1 MIQTL
6 NVPCMFQYGPGLV
19 KSGEIESCGQS
30 DAVGLDVTV
39 AGVEQCG
46 DVSGTSTYNHT
57 VSPEDKPSLQHW
69 EAVANERR

>member
-1 MIQTL
+1 
-6 NVPCMFQYGPGLV
+6 MFRYCASLV
-19 KSGEIESCGQS
+19 KPLSQESCEQS
-30 DAVGLDVTV
+30 DAVGRDVTV
-39 AGVEQCG
+39 AGAQQCG